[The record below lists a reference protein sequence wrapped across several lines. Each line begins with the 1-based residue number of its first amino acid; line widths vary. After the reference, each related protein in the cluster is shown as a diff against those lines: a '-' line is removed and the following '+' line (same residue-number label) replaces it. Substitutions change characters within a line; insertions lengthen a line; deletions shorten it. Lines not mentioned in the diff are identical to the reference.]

1 MKSGKDFDPIETRE
15 WIESLDDV
23 IDDQGTDRASFL
35 LNELAKHLMD
45 KGAVPSYNLTT
56 PFKNTIAPENEAMMP
71 GDLFMERRI
80 RSLIRWK
87 ALVTVLRAN
96 KNEDELG
103 GHIATFSS
111 AAMLYDIG
119 FNYVFRGQDSK
130 DEDLIY
136 FQGHCSPGIYARSFL
151 EGRLDEEDL
160 DNFRREVESPGL
172 SSYPHPWL
180 MSDYWQFPLANPLLL
195 WSIVIFSVILV
206 AFGLPI
212 FILLASLA
220 ISFFLSEPSD
230 WATNYDLISTISDSA
245 YRIVVS
251 PTLAAIPIFTLAGYI
266 LAESN
271 ISDRLIKFFKAN
283 LGWLPGSTVLIVVI
297 LCAFFTA
304 LTGGSGVTILA
315 LGAILY
321 PILVHDG
328 YSKRF
333 SLGII
338 TTAGSLGLLFPPS
351 LPAIIYSLTAG
362 INPLELFKQALIPA
376 IFLLSIMFFYGLYML
391 PQNKKIE
398 KFNAKNALNSAKIAQ
413 WELVIPILII
423 LSLFSGF
430 ATLVESAALL
440 VLYVLTIEL
449 YIFKDIVFKDLPKI
463 IIDCSTL
470 VGGVLIILG
479 FAMGFTG
486 YLVDAQIPLKILN
499 FVQSTISSK
508 IIFLLALNILLLVIG
523 CLMDVFSAIIVVVP
537 LIAPLATYFGI
548 DPFHLAIIFIANL
561 ELGYIT
567 PPVGMNLYLSS
578 YRFEKDMPT
587 IYAATLPFFFIRLI
601 GVIFITYIPLFFY

>member
-1 MKSGKDFDPIETRE
+1 MNNILNKAIDWLCLFLFFILISFPIFQILGRYINFFSIPASQEIVQHMTL
-15 WIESLDDV
+15 WIGF
-23 IDDQGTDRASFL
+23 I
-35 LNELAKHLMD
+35 
-45 KGAVPSYNLTT
+45 GAVIAARSNKLLSVVREPVFKSLKKVSLSQFFVHIFSLSVVFVLSVSYLKMIQIGFQY
-56 PFKNTIAPENEAMMP
+56 PDYIAPFIPTWFAQSIIPFGLILIWYQMILTSSS
-71 GDLFMERRI
+71 DLKCRLFI
-80 RSLIRWK
+80 SIFSIIH
-87 ALVTVLRAN
+87 TV
-96 KNEDELG
+96 
-103 GHIATFSS
+103 I
-111 AAMLYDIG
+111 LY
-119 FNYVFRGQDSK
+119 F
-130 DEDLIY
+130 
-136 FQGHCSPGIYARSFL
+136 
-151 EGRLDEEDL
+151 
-160 DNFRREVESPGL
+160 
-172 SSYPHPWL
+172 
-180 MSDYWQFPLANPLLL
+180 WQFPLANPLFL
-195 WSIVIFSVILV
+195 WTKVIFSIVLV

-220 ISFFLSEPSD
+220 IFFFLSEPSD

-271 ISDRLIKFFKAN
+271 ISDRLIKFFKAS
-283 LGWLPGSTVLIVVI
+283 LGWLPGSTVLIVVL

-333 SLGII
+333 SLGLI

-351 LPAIIYSLTAG
+351 LPAIIYSVTAG
-362 INPLELFKQALIPA
+362 INPLELFRLALIPA
-376 IFLLSIMFFYGLYML
+376 IFLMSIVFFYGLYML
-391 PQNKKIE
+391 PKNKKIE
-398 KFNAKNALNSAKIAQ
+398 KFVFRDAFTTAKIAK
-413 WELVIPILII
+413 WEIAIPLLII

-449 YIFKDIVFKDLPKI
+449 YVFKDISFKDLPKI

-508 IIFLLALNILLLVIG
+508 IIFLLALNILLLIIG

-578 YRFEKDMPT
+578 YRFNKDMPT
-587 IYAATLPFFFIRLI
+587 IYNATLPFFFIRLI
-601 GVIFITYIPLFFY
+601 GVLIITYIPLFFY

>member
-1 MKSGKDFDPIETRE
+1 MNNYLNRAIDWLCLFLFLILISFPIFQILGRYISFFSIPASQEIVQHMTL
-15 WIESLDDV
+15 WIGF
-23 IDDQGTDRASFL
+23 I
-35 LNELAKHLMD
+35 
-45 KGAVPSYNLTT
+45 GAVIAARSNKLLSVVREPVFDSTTKVNWTKFFVHVFSLSIVFVLSISYLKMIQIGFQY
-56 PFKNTIAPENEAMMP
+56 PDYIAPYIPTWFAQAIIPVGLILIWYQMIMTSST
-71 GDLFMERRI
+71 DLKYRV
-80 RSLIRWK
+80 L
-87 ALVTVLRAN
+87 LTV
-96 KNEDELG
+96 
-103 GHIATFSS
+103 ISIIPTII
-111 AAMLYDIG
+111 LY
-119 FNYVFRGQDSK
+119 F
-130 DEDLIY
+130 
-136 FQGHCSPGIYARSFL
+136 
-151 EGRLDEEDL
+151 
-160 DNFRREVESPGL
+160 
-172 SSYPHPWL
+172 
-180 MSDYWQFPLANPLLL
+180 WQFPLANPLLL
-195 WSIVIFSVILV
+195 WTKVLFAILLV

-212 FILLASLA
+212 FILLASLS
-220 ISFFLSEPSD
+220 IFFFLSEPSE

-271 ISDRLIKFFKAN
+271 ISERLIRFFKAS
-283 LGWLPGSTVLIVVI
+283 LGWLPGSTVLIVVL

-321 PILVHDG
+321 PILIHDG
-328 YSKRF
+328 YSKQF

-351 LPAIIYSLTAG
+351 LPAIIYSVTAG

-376 IFLLSIMFFYGLYML
+376 IFLMSIMFFYGLY
-391 PQNKKIE
+391 KKPKSKTVE
-398 KFNAKNALNSAKIAQ
+398 RFVFKDAFETAKIAK
-413 WELVIPILII
+413 WEIAIPLLII

-440 VLYVLTIEL
+440 VLYVLTVEL
-449 YIFKDIVFKDLPKI
+449 YIFKDISFKNLPKI

-508 IIFLLALNILLLVIG
+508 IIFLLALNILLLIVG

-587 IYAATLPFFFIRLI
+587 IYSATLPFFFIRLI
-601 GVIFITYIPLFFY
+601 GVILITYIPLFFY

>member
-1 MKSGKDFDPIETRE
+1 MNNYLNRAIDWLCLFLFLILISFPIFQILGRYISFFSIPASQEIVQHMTL
-15 WIESLDDV
+15 WIGF
-23 IDDQGTDRASFL
+23 I
-35 LNELAKHLMD
+35 
-45 KGAVPSYNLTT
+45 GAVIAARSNKLLSVVREPVFDSSTKVNWPKFFVHVFSLSIVFVLSISYLKMIQIGFQY
-56 PFKNTIAPENEAMMP
+56 PDYIAPYIPTWFAQAIIPVGLILIWYQMIMTSST
-71 GDLFMERRI
+71 DLRYR
-80 RSLIRWK
+80 
-87 ALVTVLRAN
+87 VLLAV
-96 KNEDELG
+96 
-103 GHIATFSS
+103 ISIIPTII
-111 AAMLYDIG
+111 LY
-119 FNYVFRGQDSK
+119 F
-130 DEDLIY
+130 
-136 FQGHCSPGIYARSFL
+136 
-151 EGRLDEEDL
+151 
-160 DNFRREVESPGL
+160 
-172 SSYPHPWL
+172 
-180 MSDYWQFPLANPLLL
+180 WQFPLANPLLL
-195 WSIVIFSVILV
+195 WTKVLFAISLV

-212 FILLASLA
+212 FILLASLS
-220 ISFFLSEPSD
+220 IFFFLSEPSE

-271 ISDRLIKFFKAN
+271 ISERLIRFFKAS
-283 LGWLPGSTVLIVVI
+283 LGWLPGSTVLIVVL

-321 PILVHDG
+321 PILIHDG
-328 YSKRF
+328 YSKQF

-351 LPAIIYSLTAG
+351 LPAIIYSVTAG

-376 IFLLSIMFFYGLYML
+376 IFLMSIMFFYGLYKR
-391 PQNKKIE
+391 PKSKTVE
-398 KFNAKNALNSAKIAQ
+398 RFVFKDAFETAKIAK
-413 WELVIPILII
+413 WEIAIPLLII

-440 VLYVLTIEL
+440 VLYVLTVEL
-449 YIFKDIVFKDLPKI
+449 YIFKDISFKDLPKI

-508 IIFLLALNILLLVIG
+508 IIFLLALNILLLVVG

-587 IYAATLPFFFIRLI
+587 IYSATLPFFFIRLI
-601 GVIFITYIPLFFY
+601 GVILITYIPLFFY

>member
-1 MKSGKDFDPIETRE
+1 MNNYLNRAIDWLCLFLFLILISFPIFQILGRYISFFSIPASQEIVQHMTL
-15 WIESLDDV
+15 WIGF
-23 IDDQGTDRASFL
+23 I
-35 LNELAKHLMD
+35 
-45 KGAVPSYNLTT
+45 GAVIAARSNKLLSVVREPVFDSSTKVDLPKFFVHVFSLSIVFVLSISYLKMIQIGFQY
-56 PFKNTIAPENEAMMP
+56 PDYIAPYIPTWFAQLIIPVGLILIWYQMIITSST
-71 GDLFMERRI
+71 DLKYR
-80 RSLIRWK
+80 
-87 ALVTVLRAN
+87 VL
-96 KNEDELG
+96 
-103 GHIATFSS
+103 
-111 AAMLYDIG
+111 
-119 FNYVFRGQDSK
+119 
-130 DEDLIY
+130 
-136 FQGHCSPGIYARSFL
+136 
-151 EGRLDEEDL
+151 
-160 DNFRREVESPGL
+160 
-172 SSYPHPWL
+172 L
-180 MSDYWQFPLANPLLL
+180 MVISITPTIILFFWQFPLANPLLL
-195 WSIVIFSVILV
+195 WTKVLFAISLV

-212 FILLASLA
+212 FILLASLS
-220 ISFFLSEPSD
+220 IFFFLSEPSE

-271 ISDRLIKFFKAN
+271 ISERLIRFFKAS
-283 LGWLPGSTVLIVVI
+283 LGWLPGSTVLIVVL

-321 PILVHDG
+321 PILIHDG
-328 YSKRF
+328 YSKQF

-351 LPAIIYSLTAG
+351 LPAIIYSVTAG

-376 IFLLSIMFFYGLYML
+376 IFLMSIMFFYGLYKR
-391 PQNKKIE
+391 PKSKTVE
-398 KFNAKNALNSAKIAQ
+398 RFVFKDAFESAKIAK
-413 WELVIPILII
+413 WEIAIPLLIT

-440 VLYVLTIEL
+440 VLYVLTVEL
-449 YIFKDIVFKDLPKI
+449 YIFKDISFKNLPKI
-463 IIDCSTL
+463 IIDCSSL

-486 YLVDAQIPLKILN
+486 YLVDAQIPLKILD

-508 IIFLLALNILLLVIG
+508 IIFLLALNILLLIVG

-578 YRFEKDMPT
+578 YRFDKDMPT
-587 IYAATLPFFFIRLI
+587 IYSATLPFFFIRLI
-601 GVIFITYIPLFFY
+601 GVILITYIPLFFY

>member
-1 MKSGKDFDPIETRE
+1 MNNYLNRAIDWLCLFLFLILISFPIFQILGRYISFFSIPASQEIVQHMTL
-15 WIESLDDV
+15 WIGF
-23 IDDQGTDRASFL
+23 I
-35 LNELAKHLMD
+35 
-45 KGAVPSYNLTT
+45 GAVIAARSNKLLSVVREPVFDASTKVSWPKFFVHVFSLSIVFVLSISYLKMIQIGFQY
-56 PFKNTIAPENEAMMP
+56 PDYIAPYIPTWFAQAIIP
-71 GDLFMERRI
+71 LG
-80 RSLIRWK
+80 LILIWYQMIMTSSTDFKYRV
-87 ALVTVLRAN
+87 LLTV
-96 KNEDELG
+96 
-103 GHIATFSS
+103 ISIIPTII
-111 AAMLYDIG
+111 LY
-119 FNYVFRGQDSK
+119 F
-130 DEDLIY
+130 
-136 FQGHCSPGIYARSFL
+136 
-151 EGRLDEEDL
+151 
-160 DNFRREVESPGL
+160 
-172 SSYPHPWL
+172 
-180 MSDYWQFPLANPLLL
+180 WQFPLANPLLL
-195 WSIVIFSVILV
+195 WTKVLFAISLV

-212 FILLASLA
+212 FILLASLS
-220 ISFFLSEPSD
+220 IFFFLSEPSE

-271 ISDRLIKFFKAN
+271 ISERLIRFFKAS
-283 LGWLPGSTVLIVVI
+283 LGWLPGSTVLIVVL

-321 PILVHDG
+321 PILIHDG
-328 YSKRF
+328 YSKQF

-351 LPAIIYSLTAG
+351 LPAIIYSVTAG

-376 IFLLSIMFFYGLYML
+376 IFLMSIMFFYGLYKR
-391 PQNKKIE
+391 PISKKIE
-398 KFNAKNALNSAKIAQ
+398 RFVFNDAFETAKIAK
-413 WELVIPILII
+413 WEIAIPLLII

-440 VLYVLTIEL
+440 VLYVLTVEL
-449 YIFKDIVFKDLPKI
+449 YIFKDISFKDLPKI

-508 IIFLLALNILLLVIG
+508 IIFLLALNILLLVVG

-587 IYAATLPFFFIRLI
+587 IYSATLPFFFIRLI
-601 GVIFITYIPLFFY
+601 GVILITYIPLFFY

>member
-1 MKSGKDFDPIETRE
+1 MNNILNKAIDWLCLFLFFILISFPIFQILGRYINFFSIPASQEIVQHMTL
-15 WIESLDDV
+15 WIGFV
-23 IDDQGTDRASFL
+23 
-35 LNELAKHLMD
+35 
-45 KGAVPSYNLTT
+45 GAVIAARSNRLLSVVREPVFNSLEKVNLAQFFVHVVSLSVVFVLSVSYLKMIQIGFQY
-56 PFKNTIAPENEAMMP
+56 PDYIAPYIPSWFAQSIIP
-71 GDLFMERRI
+71 IG
-80 RSLIRWK
+80 LILIWYQMII
-87 ALVTVLRAN
+87 T
-96 KNEDELG
+96 
-103 GHIATFSS
+103 SS
-111 AAMLYDIG
+111 S
-119 FNYVFRGQDSK
+119 DSK
-130 DEDLIY
+130 YRLFVSVISIIPTIVLY
-136 FQGHCSPGIYARSFL
+136 F
-151 EGRLDEEDL
+151 
-160 DNFRREVESPGL
+160 
-172 SSYPHPWL
+172 
-180 MSDYWQFPLANPLLL
+180 WQFPLANSLLL
-195 WSIVIFSVILV
+195 WSKVIFSIALV

-212 FILLASLA
+212 FILLALLSIL
-220 ISFFLSEPSD
+220 FFLSEPSE

-271 ISDRLIKFFKAN
+271 VSERLIKFFRAS
-283 LGWLPGSTVLIVVI
+283 LGWLPGSTVLIVVL

-321 PILVHDG
+321 PILIHDG
-328 YSKRF
+328 YSKQF

-351 LPAIIYSLTAG
+351 LPAIIYSVTAG

-376 IFLLSIMFFYGLYML
+376 IFLMSIMFFYGLYKR
-391 PQNKKIE
+391 PKNKNVK
-398 KFNAKNALNSAKIAQ
+398 KFVFKEASETAKVAKWEIA
-413 WELVIPILII
+413 IPLLII

-440 VLYVLTIEL
+440 VLYVLTVEL
-449 YIFKDIVFKDLPKI
+449 YIFRDISLKSLPEI
-463 IIDCSTL
+463 VINCSTL

-499 FVQSTISSK
+499 YVQSTISSK
-508 IIFLLALNILLLVIG
+508 IVFLLALNILLLIVG

-578 YRFEKDMPT
+578 YRFDKDMPT
-587 IYAATLPFFFIRLI
+587 IYSATLPFFFIRLI
-601 GVIFITYIPLFFY
+601 GVILITYIPLFFY

>member
-1 MKSGKDFDPIETRE
+1 MNNYLNRAIDWLCLFLFLILISFPIFQILGRYISFFSIPASQEIVQHMTL
-15 WIESLDDV
+15 WIGF
-23 IDDQGTDRASFL
+23 I
-35 LNELAKHLMD
+35 
-45 KGAVPSYNLTT
+45 GAVIAARSNKLLSVVREPVFDASTKVSWPKFFVHVFSLSIVFVLSISYLKMIQIGFQY
-56 PFKNTIAPENEAMMP
+56 PDYIAPYIPTWFAQAIIP
-71 GDLFMERRI
+71 VG
-80 RSLIRWK
+80 LILIWYQMIMTSSTDFKYRV
-87 ALVTVLRAN
+87 LLTV
-96 KNEDELG
+96 
-103 GHIATFSS
+103 ISIIPTII
-111 AAMLYDIG
+111 LY
-119 FNYVFRGQDSK
+119 F
-130 DEDLIY
+130 
-136 FQGHCSPGIYARSFL
+136 
-151 EGRLDEEDL
+151 
-160 DNFRREVESPGL
+160 
-172 SSYPHPWL
+172 
-180 MSDYWQFPLANPLLL
+180 WQFPLANPLLL
-195 WSIVIFSVILV
+195 WTKVLFAISLV

-212 FILLASLA
+212 FILLASLS
-220 ISFFLSEPSD
+220 IFFFLSEPSE

-271 ISDRLIKFFKAN
+271 ISERLIRFFKAS
-283 LGWLPGSTVLIVVI
+283 LGWLPGSTVLIVVL

-321 PILVHDG
+321 PILIHDG
-328 YSKRF
+328 YSKQF

-351 LPAIIYSLTAG
+351 LPAIIYSVTAG

-376 IFLLSIMFFYGLYML
+376 IFLMSIMFFYGLYKR
-391 PQNKKIE
+391 PKSKKIE
-398 KFNAKNALNSAKIAQ
+398 RFVFNDAFETAKIAK
-413 WELVIPILII
+413 WEIAIPLLII

-440 VLYVLTIEL
+440 VLYVLTVEL
-449 YIFKDIVFKDLPKI
+449 YIFKDISFKDLPKI

-508 IIFLLALNILLLVIG
+508 IIFLLALNILLLVVG

-587 IYAATLPFFFIRLI
+587 IYSATLPFFFIRLI
-601 GVIFITYIPLFFY
+601 GVILITYIPLFFY

>member
-1 MKSGKDFDPIETRE
+1 MNNILNKAIDWLCLFLFFILISFPIFQILGRYINFFSIPASQEIVQHMTL
-15 WIESLDDV
+15 WIGF
-23 IDDQGTDRASFL
+23 I
-35 LNELAKHLMD
+35 
-45 KGAVPSYNLTT
+45 GAVIAARSNRLLSVVREPVFNSLEKVSLAQFFVHVVSLSVVFVLSVSYLKMIQIGFQY
-56 PFKNTIAPENEAMMP
+56 PDYIAPYIPSWFAQSIIPIGLILIWYQMIITSST
-71 GDLFMERRI
+71 DSKYRLF
-80 RSLIRWK
+80 
-87 ALVTVLRAN
+87 VTV
-96 KNEDELG
+96 
-103 GHIATFSS
+103 ISIIPTIV
-111 AAMLYDIG
+111 LY
-119 FNYVFRGQDSK
+119 F
-130 DEDLIY
+130 
-136 FQGHCSPGIYARSFL
+136 
-151 EGRLDEEDL
+151 
-160 DNFRREVESPGL
+160 
-172 SSYPHPWL
+172 
-180 MSDYWQFPLANPLLL
+180 WQFPLANSLLL
-195 WSIVIFSVILV
+195 WSKVIFSVALV

-212 FILLASLA
+212 FILLALLSIL
-220 ISFFLSEPSD
+220 FFLSEPSE
-230 WATNYDLISTISDSA
+230 WATNFDLISTISDSA

-271 ISDRLIKFFKAN
+271 VSERLIKFFRAS
-283 LGWLPGSTVLIVVI
+283 LGWLPGSTVLIVVL

-321 PILVHDG
+321 PILIHDG
-328 YSKRF
+328 YSKQF

-351 LPAIIYSLTAG
+351 LPAIIYSVTAG

-376 IFLLSIMFFYGLYML
+376 IFLMSIMFFYGLYKR
-391 PQNKKIE
+391 PKNKNDK
-398 KFNAKNALNSAKIAQ
+398 KFVLKEASETAKVAK
-413 WELVIPILII
+413 WEITIPLLII

-440 VLYVLTIEL
+440 VLYVLTVEL
-449 YIFKDIVFKDLPKI
+449 YIFRDISLKSLPEI
-463 IIDCSTL
+463 VINCSTL

-499 FVQSTISSK
+499 YVQSTISSK
-508 IIFLLALNILLLVIG
+508 IVFLLALNILLLAVG

-578 YRFEKDMPT
+578 YRFDKDMPT
-587 IYAATLPFFFIRLI
+587 IYSATLPFFFIRLI
-601 GVIFITYIPLFFY
+601 GVILITYIPLFFY

>member
-1 MKSGKDFDPIETRE
+1 MNNNLNRAIDWLCLSLFFILISFPIFQILGRYINFFSIPASQEIVQHMTL
-15 WIESLDDV
+15 WIGFV
-23 IDDQGTDRASFL
+23 
-35 LNELAKHLMD
+35 
-45 KGAVPSYNLTT
+45 GAVIAARSNKLLSVVRDPVFKSMKKVNLPQFFVHIFSLSIVFVLSVSYLKMIQIGFQY
-56 PFKNTIAPENEAMMP
+56 PDYIAPFIPTWFAQSIIPVGLILIWYQMILTSSS
-71 GDLFMERRI
+71 DLKYRLFISIFSMI
-80 RSLIRWK
+80 P
-87 ALVTVLRAN
+87 TVV
-96 KNEDELG
+96 
-103 GHIATFSS
+103 
-111 AAMLYDIG
+111 LY
-119 FNYVFRGQDSK
+119 F
-130 DEDLIY
+130 
-136 FQGHCSPGIYARSFL
+136 
-151 EGRLDEEDL
+151 
-160 DNFRREVESPGL
+160 
-172 SSYPHPWL
+172 
-180 MSDYWQFPLANPLLL
+180 WQFPLSNPLLL
-195 WSIVIFSVILV
+195 WSKVIFSIALV

-220 ISFFLSEPSD
+220 IFFFLSEPSE

-271 ISDRLIKFFKAN
+271 ISERLIKFFKAS
-283 LGWLPGSTVLIVVI
+283 LGWLPGSTVLIVVL

-315 LGAILY
+315 LGAVLY
-321 PILVHDG
+321 PILIHDG

-351 LPAIIYSLTAG
+351 LPAIIYSVTAG
-362 INPLELFKQALIPA
+362 INPLELFRQALIPA
-376 IFLLSIMFFYGLYML
+376 IFLMSIMFFYGLYMR
-391 PQNKKIE
+391 PKNKKIE
-398 KFNAKNALNSAKIAQ
+398 KFVFKNAYDTANVAKWEIA
-413 WELVIPILII
+413 IPLLII

-440 VLYVLTIEL
+440 VLYVLTVEI
-449 YIFKDIVFKDLPKI
+449 YIFKDISFDKLPKI

-508 IIFLLALNILLLVIG
+508 IIFLLALNILLLIVG

-537 LIAPLATYFGI
+537 LIAPLAAYFGI

-578 YRFEKDMPT
+578 YRFNKDMPT
-587 IYAATLPFFFIRLI
+587 IYNATLPFFFIRLI
-601 GVIFITYIPLFFY
+601 GVLIITYIPLFFY

>member
-1 MKSGKDFDPIETRE
+1 MNN
-15 WIESLDDV
+15 SLNRV
-23 IDDQGTDRASFL
+23 IDWLCLSLFFILITFPIFQILSRYINFFSIPASQEIVQHMTLWIGFV
-35 LNELAKHLMD
+35 
-45 KGAVPSYNLTT
+45 GAVIAARSNKLLSIVREPVFKSLKKVNFSQFLVHIFSLSVVFVLSVSYLKMIQIGFQY
-56 PFKNTIAPENEAMMP
+56 PDFIAPYIPTWLAQSIIPLGLILMWYQMILTSST
-71 GDLFMERRI
+71 DLKYRLFV
-80 RSLIRWK
+80 S
-87 ALVTVLRAN
+87 
-96 KNEDELG
+96 
-103 GHIATFSS
+103 TFSIIPTVI
-111 AAMLYDIG
+111 LY
-119 FNYVFRGQDSK
+119 FY
-130 DEDLIY
+130 
-136 FQGHCSPGIYARSFL
+136 
-151 EGRLDEEDL
+151 
-160 DNFRREVESPGL
+160 
-172 SSYPHPWL
+172 
-180 MSDYWQFPLANPLLL
+180 QFPLTDPLLL
-195 WSIVIFSVILV
+195 WSIVIFSIVLV

-220 ISFFLSEPSD
+220 ISFFLSEPSE

-351 LPAIIYSLTAG
+351 LPAIIYSVTAG

-398 KFNAKNALNSAKIAQ
+398 KFNPKDALNSAKIAQ

-449 YIFKDIVFKDLPKI
+449 YIFKDIAFKDLPKI
-463 IIDCSTL
+463 VIDCSTL

-601 GVIFITYIPLFFY
+601 GVILITYIPLFFY

>member
-1 MKSGKDFDPIETRE
+1 MNNFLNRAIDWLCLSLFLILISFPIFQILGRYINFFSIPASQEIVQHMTL
-15 WIESLDDV
+15 WIGF
-23 IDDQGTDRASFL
+23 I
-35 LNELAKHLMD
+35 
-45 KGAVPSYNLTT
+45 GAVIAARSNKLLSVVREPVFKSMKKVSLPEFFVHIFSLSVVFILSVSYLKMIQIGFQY
-56 PFKNTIAPENEAMMP
+56 PDYIAPFIPSWFAQSIIPVGLILIWYQMILTCSS
-71 GDLFMERRI
+71 DFRYRLFVSI
-80 RSLIRWK
+80 FSIVPTLI
-87 ALVTVLRAN
+87 
-96 KNEDELG
+96 
-103 GHIATFSS
+103 
-111 AAMLYDIG
+111 LY
-119 FNYVFRGQDSK
+119 
-130 DEDLIY
+130 
-136 FQGHCSPGIYARSFL
+136 
-151 EGRLDEEDL
+151 
-160 DNFRREVESPGL
+160 
-172 SSYPHPWL
+172 
-180 MSDYWQFPLANPLLL
+180 YWQFPFANPLLL
-195 WSIVIFSVILV
+195 WSQIIFSIILV

-220 ISFFLSEPSD
+220 IFFFLSEPTE

-271 ISDRLIKFFKAN
+271 ISDRLIKFFKSS

-351 LPAIIYSLTAG
+351 LPAIIYSVTAG
-362 INPLELFKQALIPA
+362 INPLELFRQALIPA
-376 IFLLSIMFFYGLYML
+376 IFLMCIMFFYGLYML
-391 PQNKKIE
+391 PKNKKIE
-398 KFNAKNALNSAKIAQ
+398 KFNFKSAYNSAKIAK
-413 WELVIPILII
+413 WEIAIPLLII

-440 VLYVLTIEL
+440 VLYVLTVEL
-449 YIFKDIVFKDLPKI
+449 YIFKDVSLKDLPKI

-499 FVQSTISSK
+499 FVQNTISSK
-508 IIFLLALNILLLVIG
+508 IIFLLALNILLLIIG

-537 LIAPLATYFGI
+537 LIAPLAAYFGI

-578 YRFEKDMPT
+578 YRFNKDMPT
-587 IYAATLPFFFIRLI
+587 IYSATLPFFFIRLI
-601 GVIFITYIPLFFY
+601 GVLIITYIPLFFY

>member
-1 MKSGKDFDPIETRE
+1 MNNILNKAIDWLCLFLFFILISFPIFQILGRYINFFSIPASQEIVQHMTL
-15 WIESLDDV
+15 WIGF
-23 IDDQGTDRASFL
+23 I
-35 LNELAKHLMD
+35 
-45 KGAVPSYNLTT
+45 GAVIAARSNRLLSVVREPVFNSLEKVNLAQFFVHVVSLSVVFVLSVSYLKMIQIGFQY
-56 PFKNTIAPENEAMMP
+56 PDYIAPYIPSWFAQSIIPIGLILIWYQMIITSSSNSKYR
-71 GDLFMERRI
+71 LFVSVI
-80 RSLIRWK
+80 SIIP
-87 ALVTVLRAN
+87 TIVL
-96 KNEDELG
+96 
-103 GHIATFSS
+103 
-111 AAMLYDIG
+111 
-119 FNYVFRGQDSK
+119 
-130 DEDLIY
+130 Y
-136 FQGHCSPGIYARSFL
+136 F
-151 EGRLDEEDL
+151 
-160 DNFRREVESPGL
+160 
-172 SSYPHPWL
+172 
-180 MSDYWQFPLANPLLL
+180 WQFPLANSLLL
-195 WSIVIFSVILV
+195 WSKVIFSIALV

-212 FILLASLA
+212 FILLALLSIL
-220 ISFFLSEPSD
+220 FFLSEPSE

-271 ISDRLIKFFKAN
+271 VSERLIKFFRAS
-283 LGWLPGSTVLIVVI
+283 LGWLPGSTVLIVVL

-321 PILVHDG
+321 PILIHDG
-328 YSKRF
+328 YSKQF

-351 LPAIIYSLTAG
+351 LPAIIYSVTAG

-376 IFLLSIMFFYGLYML
+376 IFLMSIMFFYGLYKR
-391 PQNKKIE
+391 PKNK
-398 KFNAKNALNSAKIAQ
+398 NAKKFVFKEASETAKVAKWEIA
-413 WELVIPILII
+413 IPLLII

-440 VLYVLTIEL
+440 VLYVLTVEL
-449 YIFKDIVFKDLPKI
+449 YIFRDISLKSLPEI
-463 IIDCSTL
+463 VINCSTL

-499 FVQSTISSK
+499 YVQSTISSK
-508 IIFLLALNILLLVIG
+508 IVFLLALNILLLVVG

-578 YRFEKDMPT
+578 YRFDKDMPT
-587 IYAATLPFFFIRLI
+587 IYSATLPFFFIRLI
-601 GVIFITYIPLFFY
+601 GVILITYIPLFFY

>member
-1 MKSGKDFDPIETRE
+1 MNNFLNRLIDWLCLSLFFILISFPIFQILARYINFFSIPASQEIVQHMTL
-15 WIESLDDV
+15 WIGF
-23 IDDQGTDRASFL
+23 I
-35 LNELAKHLMD
+35 
-45 KGAVPSYNLTT
+45 GAVIAARSNKLLSVVREPVFKSMKKVSLSQFFVHFFSLSVVFILSVSYLKMIQIGFQY
-56 PFKNTIAPENEAMMP
+56 PDYIAPFIPSWFAQSIIPVGLILIWYQMILTCSS
-71 GDLFMERRI
+71 DFRYRLFVSI
-80 RSLIRWK
+80 FSIVPTLI
-87 ALVTVLRAN
+87 
-96 KNEDELG
+96 
-103 GHIATFSS
+103 
-111 AAMLYDIG
+111 LY
-119 FNYVFRGQDSK
+119 F
-130 DEDLIY
+130 
-136 FQGHCSPGIYARSFL
+136 
-151 EGRLDEEDL
+151 
-160 DNFRREVESPGL
+160 
-172 SSYPHPWL
+172 
-180 MSDYWQFPLANPLLL
+180 WQFPFANPLLL
-195 WSIVIFSVILV
+195 WSQIIFSIILV

-220 ISFFLSEPSD
+220 IFFFLSEPTE

-271 ISDRLIKFFKAN
+271 ISDRLIKFFKSS

-328 YSKRF
+328 FSKRF

-351 LPAIIYSLTAG
+351 LPAIIYSVTAG

-376 IFLLSIMFFYGLYML
+376 IFLMSIMFFYGLYML
-391 PQNKKIE
+391 PRNKKIE
-398 KFNAKNALNSAKIAQ
+398 KFNFKNAYNSAKIAK
-413 WELVIPILII
+413 WEIAIPVLII

-440 VLYVLTIEL
+440 VLYVLIVEL
-449 YIFKDIVFKDLPKI
+449 YIFKDVSFKDLPKI

-499 FVQSTISSK
+499 FVQNTISSK
-508 IIFLLALNILLLVIG
+508 IIFLLALNILLLIIG

-537 LIAPLATYFGI
+537 LIAPLAAYFGI

-578 YRFEKDMPT
+578 YRFNKDMPT
-587 IYAATLPFFFIRLI
+587 IYSATLPFFFIRLI
-601 GVIFITYIPLFFY
+601 GVLIITYIPLFFY

>member
-1 MKSGKDFDPIETRE
+1 MNNYLNRAIDWLCLFLFLILISFPIFQILGRYISFFSIPASQEIVQHMTL
-15 WIESLDDV
+15 WIGF
-23 IDDQGTDRASFL
+23 I
-35 LNELAKHLMD
+35 
-45 KGAVPSYNLTT
+45 GAVIAARSNKLLSVVREPVFDSTTKVNWTKFFVHVFSLSIVFVLSISYLKMIQIGFQY
-56 PFKNTIAPENEAMMP
+56 PDYIAPYIPTWFAQAIIPVGLILIWYQMIMTSST
-71 GDLFMERRI
+71 DLKYRV
-80 RSLIRWK
+80 L
-87 ALVTVLRAN
+87 LTV
-96 KNEDELG
+96 
-103 GHIATFSS
+103 ISIIPTII
-111 AAMLYDIG
+111 LY
-119 FNYVFRGQDSK
+119 F
-130 DEDLIY
+130 
-136 FQGHCSPGIYARSFL
+136 
-151 EGRLDEEDL
+151 
-160 DNFRREVESPGL
+160 
-172 SSYPHPWL
+172 
-180 MSDYWQFPLANPLLL
+180 WQFPLANPLLL
-195 WSIVIFSVILV
+195 WTKVLFAISLV

-212 FILLASLA
+212 FILLASLS
-220 ISFFLSEPSD
+220 IFFFLSEPSE

-271 ISDRLIKFFKAN
+271 ISERLIRFFKAS
-283 LGWLPGSTVLIVVI
+283 LGWLPGSTVLIVVL

-321 PILVHDG
+321 PILIHDG
-328 YSKRF
+328 YSKQF

-351 LPAIIYSLTAG
+351 LPAIIYSVTAG

-376 IFLLSIMFFYGLYML
+376 IFLMSIMFFYGLYKR
-391 PQNKKIE
+391 PKSKTVE
-398 KFNAKNALNSAKIAQ
+398 RFVFKDAFETAKIAK
-413 WELVIPILII
+413 WEIAIPLLII

-440 VLYVLTIEL
+440 VLYVLTVEL
-449 YIFKDIVFKDLPKI
+449 YIFKDISFKNLPKI

-508 IIFLLALNILLLVIG
+508 IIFLLALNILLLIVG

-587 IYAATLPFFFIRLI
+587 IYSATLPFFFIRLI
-601 GVIFITYIPLFFY
+601 GVILITYIPLFFY

>member
-1 MKSGKDFDPIETRE
+1 MNNYLNRAIDWLCLFLFLILISFPIFQILGRYISFFSIPASQEIVQHMTL
-15 WIESLDDV
+15 WIGF
-23 IDDQGTDRASFL
+23 I
-35 LNELAKHLMD
+35 
-45 KGAVPSYNLTT
+45 GAVIAARSNKLLSVVREPVFDSSTKVDLPKFFVHVFSLSIVFVLSISYLKMIQIGFQY
-56 PFKNTIAPENEAMMP
+56 PDYIAPYIPTWFAQLIIPVGLILIWYQMIITSST
-71 GDLFMERRI
+71 DLKYR
-80 RSLIRWK
+80 
-87 ALVTVLRAN
+87 VL
-96 KNEDELG
+96 
-103 GHIATFSS
+103 
-111 AAMLYDIG
+111 
-119 FNYVFRGQDSK
+119 
-130 DEDLIY
+130 
-136 FQGHCSPGIYARSFL
+136 
-151 EGRLDEEDL
+151 
-160 DNFRREVESPGL
+160 
-172 SSYPHPWL
+172 L
-180 MSDYWQFPLANPLLL
+180 MVISITPTIILFFWQFPLANPLLL
-195 WSIVIFSVILV
+195 WTKVLFAISLV

-212 FILLASLA
+212 FILLASLS
-220 ISFFLSEPSD
+220 IFFFLSEPSE

-266 LAESN
+266 LAESY
-271 ISDRLIKFFKAN
+271 ISERLIRFFKAS
-283 LGWLPGSTVLIVVI
+283 LGWLPGSTVLIVVL

-321 PILVHDG
+321 PILIHDG
-328 YSKRF
+328 YSKQF

-351 LPAIIYSLTAG
+351 LPAIIYSVTAG

-376 IFLLSIMFFYGLYML
+376 IFLMSIMFFYGLYKR
-391 PQNKKIE
+391 PKSKTVE
-398 KFNAKNALNSAKIAQ
+398 RFVFKDAFESAKIAK
-413 WELVIPILII
+413 WEIAIPLLII

-440 VLYVLTIEL
+440 VLYVLTVEL
-449 YIFKDIVFKDLPKI
+449 YIFKDISFKNLPKI
-463 IIDCSTL
+463 IIDCSSL

-486 YLVDAQIPLKILN
+486 YLVDAQIPLKILD

-508 IIFLLALNILLLVIG
+508 IIFLLALNILLLIVG

-578 YRFEKDMPT
+578 YRFDKDMPT
-587 IYAATLPFFFIRLI
+587 IYSATLPFFFIRLI
-601 GVIFITYIPLFFY
+601 GVILITYIPLFFY

>member
-1 MKSGKDFDPIETRE
+1 MNNILNKAIDWLCLFLFFILISFPIFQIFGRYINFFSIPASQEIVQHMTLWIGFVGAVIAARSNRLLSIVREPVFNSLEKVSLTQFLVHIVSLSVVFVLSISYLKMIQIGFQYPDYIAPFIPSWFAQSIIPIGLILIWYQMIIKSSSDSRYRLLISFI
-15 WIESLDDV
+15 SV
-23 IDDQGTDRASFL
+23 IPTLVLYFWQFPFANSFL
-35 LNELAKHLMD
+35 L
-45 KGAVPSYNLTT
+45 
-56 PFKNTIAPENEAMMP
+56 
-71 GDLFMERRI
+71 
-80 RSLIRWK
+80 W
-87 ALVTVLRAN
+87 
-96 KNEDELG
+96 
-103 GHIATFSS
+103 
-111 AAMLYDIG
+111 
-119 FNYVFRGQDSK
+119 SK
-130 DEDLIY
+130 
-136 FQGHCSPGIYARSFL
+136 
-151 EGRLDEEDL
+151 
-160 DNFRREVESPGL
+160 
-172 SSYPHPWL
+172 
-180 MSDYWQFPLANPLLL
+180 
-195 WSIVIFSVILV
+195 VIFSIVLV

-212 FILLASLA
+212 FILLALLSIL
-220 ISFFLSEPSD
+220 FFLSEPSE

-271 ISDRLIKFFKAN
+271 VSERLIKFFRAS
-283 LGWLPGSTVLIVVI
+283 LGWLPGSTVLIVVL

-321 PILVHDG
+321 PILIHDG
-328 YSKRF
+328 YSKQF

-351 LPAIIYSLTAG
+351 LPAIIYSVTAG
-362 INPLELFKQALIPA
+362 INPLELFRQALIPA
-376 IFLLSIMFFYGLYML
+376 IFLMSIMFFYGMYKR
-391 PQNKKIE
+391 PKSKQVKKFMFKE
-398 KFNAKNALNSAKIAQ
+398 ASETAKVAKWEIA
-413 WELVIPILII
+413 IPLLII

-440 VLYVLTIEL
+440 VLYVLTVEL
-449 YIFKDIVFKDLPKI
+449 YIFRDVSLKKLPEIVI
-463 IIDCSTL
+463 NCSAL

-499 FVQSTISSK
+499 YVQSTISSK
-508 IIFLLALNILLLVIG
+508 IIFLLALNILLLIVG

-587 IYAATLPFFFIRLI
+587 IYSATLPFFFIRLI
-601 GVIFITYIPLFFY
+601 GVILITYIPLFFY

>member
-1 MKSGKDFDPIETRE
+1 MNNFLNRLIDWLCLSLFFILISFPIFQILARYINFFSIPASQEIVQHMTL
-15 WIESLDDV
+15 WIGF
-23 IDDQGTDRASFL
+23 I
-35 LNELAKHLMD
+35 
-45 KGAVPSYNLTT
+45 GAVIAARSNKLLSVVREPVFKSMKKVSLSQFFVHIFSLSVVFVLSVSYLKMIQIGFQY
-56 PFKNTIAPENEAMMP
+56 PDYIAPFIPSWFAQSIIPVGLILIWYQMILTCSS
-71 GDLFMERRI
+71 DLRYRLFVSI
-80 RSLIRWK
+80 FSIVPTLI
-87 ALVTVLRAN
+87 
-96 KNEDELG
+96 
-103 GHIATFSS
+103 
-111 AAMLYDIG
+111 LY
-119 FNYVFRGQDSK
+119 
-130 DEDLIY
+130 
-136 FQGHCSPGIYARSFL
+136 
-151 EGRLDEEDL
+151 
-160 DNFRREVESPGL
+160 
-172 SSYPHPWL
+172 
-180 MSDYWQFPLANPLLL
+180 YWQFPFANPLLL
-195 WSIVIFSVILV
+195 WSQIIFSIILV

-220 ISFFLSEPSD
+220 IFFFLSEPTD

-271 ISDRLIKFFKAN
+271 ISDRLIKFFKSS

-351 LPAIIYSLTAG
+351 LPAIIYSVTAG
-362 INPLELFKQALIPA
+362 INPLELFRQALIPA
-376 IFLLSIMFFYGLYML
+376 IFLMSIMFFYGLYML
-391 PQNKKIE
+391 PKNKKIE
-398 KFNAKNALNSAKIAQ
+398 KFNLKNAYNSAKIAK
-413 WELVIPILII
+413 WEIAIPVLII

-440 VLYVLTIEL
+440 VLYVLTVEL
-449 YIFKDIVFKDLPKI
+449 YIFKDVSFKDLPKI

-499 FVQSTISSK
+499 FVQNTISSK
-508 IIFLLALNILLLVIG
+508 IIFLLALNILLLIIG

-537 LIAPLATYFGI
+537 LIAPLAAYFGI

-578 YRFEKDMPT
+578 YRFNKDMPT
-587 IYAATLPFFFIRLI
+587 IYSATLPFFFIRLI
-601 GVIFITYIPLFFY
+601 GVLIITYIPLFFY

>member
-1 MKSGKDFDPIETRE
+1 MNNILNRAIDWLCLSLFFVLISFPIFQIIGRYINFFSIPASQEIVQHMTL
-15 WIESLDDV
+15 WIGFV
-23 IDDQGTDRASFL
+23 
-35 LNELAKHLMD
+35 
-45 KGAVPSYNLTT
+45 GAVIAARSNKLLSVVREPVFKSMKKVSLPQFFVHIFSLSIVFVLSVSYLKMIQIGFQY
-56 PFKNTIAPENEAMMP
+56 PDYIAPFIPTWFAQSIIP
-71 GDLFMERRI
+71 FG
-80 RSLIRWK
+80 LILIWYQMILTSSSDFKYRFF
-87 ALVTVLRAN
+87 VS
-96 KNEDELG
+96 
-103 GHIATFSS
+103 IFSIIPTLI
-111 AAMLYDIG
+111 LY
-119 FNYVFRGQDSK
+119 
-130 DEDLIY
+130 
-136 FQGHCSPGIYARSFL
+136 
-151 EGRLDEEDL
+151 
-160 DNFRREVESPGL
+160 
-172 SSYPHPWL
+172 
-180 MSDYWQFPLANPLLL
+180 YWQFPLANPLLL

-220 ISFFLSEPSD
+220 IFFFLSEPTD

-266 LAESN
+266 LAESK
-271 ISDRLIKFFKAN
+271 ISDRLIKFFKAS
-283 LGWLPGSTVLIVVI
+283 LGWLPGSTILIVVI
-297 LCAFFTA
+297 LCSFFTA

-351 LPAIIYSLTAG
+351 LPAIIYSVTAG
-362 INPLELFKQALIPA
+362 INPLELFRQALIPA
-376 IFLLSIMFFYGLYML
+376 IFLMSIMFFYGLYML
-391 PQNKKIE
+391 PKNKKIE
-398 KFNAKNALNSAKIAQ
+398 KFNFNNAFNSAKIAK
-413 WELVIPILII
+413 WEIAIPLLII
-423 LSLFSGF
+423 ISLFSGF

-440 VLYVLTIEL
+440 VLYVLTVEL
-449 YIFKDIVFKDLPKI
+449 YIFKDVSFKDLPKI

-508 IIFLLALNILLLVIG
+508 IIFLLALNILLLIIG

-578 YRFEKDMPT
+578 YRFNKDMPT
-587 IYAATLPFFFIRLI
+587 IYNATLPFFFIRLI
-601 GVIFITYIPLFFY
+601 GVLIITYIPLFFY

>member
-1 MKSGKDFDPIETRE
+1 MNNYLNRAIDWLCLFLFLILISFPIFQILGRYISFFSIPASQEIVQHMTL
-15 WIESLDDV
+15 WIGF
-23 IDDQGTDRASFL
+23 I
-35 LNELAKHLMD
+35 
-45 KGAVPSYNLTT
+45 GAVIAARSNKLLSVVREPVFDSSAKVNWSKFFVHVFSLSIVFVLSISYLKMIQIGFQY
-56 PFKNTIAPENEAMMP
+56 PDYIAPYIPTWFAQSIIPVGLILIWYQMIMTCST
-71 GDLFMERRI
+71 DLKYRV
-80 RSLIRWK
+80 L
-87 ALVTVLRAN
+87 LTV
-96 KNEDELG
+96 
-103 GHIATFSS
+103 ISIIPTII
-111 AAMLYDIG
+111 LY
-119 FNYVFRGQDSK
+119 F
-130 DEDLIY
+130 
-136 FQGHCSPGIYARSFL
+136 
-151 EGRLDEEDL
+151 
-160 DNFRREVESPGL
+160 
-172 SSYPHPWL
+172 
-180 MSDYWQFPLANPLLL
+180 WQFPLANPLLL
-195 WSIVIFSVILV
+195 WTKVLFAISLV

-212 FILLASLA
+212 FILLASLS
-220 ISFFLSEPSD
+220 IFFFLSEPSE

-271 ISDRLIKFFKAN
+271 ISERLIRFFKAS
-283 LGWLPGSTVLIVVI
+283 LGWLPGSTVLIVVL

-321 PILVHDG
+321 PILIHDG
-328 YSKRF
+328 YSKQF

-351 LPAIIYSLTAG
+351 LPAIIYSVTAG

-376 IFLLSIMFFYGLYML
+376 IFLMSIMFFYGLYKR
-391 PQNKKIE
+391 PKSKTVE
-398 KFNAKNALNSAKIAQ
+398 RFVFKDAFETAKIAK
-413 WELVIPILII
+413 WEIAIPLLII

-440 VLYVLTIEL
+440 VLYVLTVEL
-449 YIFKDIVFKDLPKI
+449 YIFKDISFKNLPKI

-508 IIFLLALNILLLVIG
+508 IIFLLALNILLLIIG

-578 YRFEKDMPT
+578 YRFNKDMPT
-587 IYAATLPFFFIRLI
+587 IYNATLPFFFIRLI
-601 GVIFITYIPLFFY
+601 GVLFITYIPLFFY

>member
-1 MKSGKDFDPIETRE
+1 MNNYLNRAIDWLCLFLFLILISFPIFQILGRYISFFSIPASQEIVQHMTL
-15 WIESLDDV
+15 WIGF
-23 IDDQGTDRASFL
+23 I
-35 LNELAKHLMD
+35 
-45 KGAVPSYNLTT
+45 GAVIAARSNKLLSVVREPVFDASTKVSWPKFFVHVFSLSIVFVLSISYLKMIQIGFQY
-56 PFKNTIAPENEAMMP
+56 PDYIAPYIPTWFAQAIIP
-71 GDLFMERRI
+71 VG
-80 RSLIRWK
+80 LILIWYQMVMTSSTDFKYRV
-87 ALVTVLRAN
+87 LLTV
-96 KNEDELG
+96 
-103 GHIATFSS
+103 ISIIPTII
-111 AAMLYDIG
+111 LY
-119 FNYVFRGQDSK
+119 F
-130 DEDLIY
+130 
-136 FQGHCSPGIYARSFL
+136 
-151 EGRLDEEDL
+151 
-160 DNFRREVESPGL
+160 
-172 SSYPHPWL
+172 
-180 MSDYWQFPLANPLLL
+180 WQFPLANPLLL
-195 WSIVIFSVILV
+195 WTKVLFAISLV

-212 FILLASLA
+212 FILLASLS
-220 ISFFLSEPSD
+220 IFFFLSEPSE

-271 ISDRLIKFFKAN
+271 ISERLIRFFKAS
-283 LGWLPGSTVLIVVI
+283 LGWLPGSTVLIVVL

-321 PILVHDG
+321 PILIHDG
-328 YSKRF
+328 YSKQF

-351 LPAIIYSLTAG
+351 LPAIIYSVTAG
-362 INPLELFKQALIPA
+362 INPLELFKQAFIPA
-376 IFLLSIMFFYGLYML
+376 IFLMSIMFFYGLYKR
-391 PQNKKIE
+391 PKSKKIE
-398 KFNAKNALNSAKIAQ
+398 RFVFNDAFETAKLAKWEIA
-413 WELVIPILII
+413 IPLLII

-440 VLYVLTIEL
+440 VLYVLTVEL
-449 YIFKDIVFKDLPKI
+449 YIFKDISFKDLPKI

-508 IIFLLALNILLLVIG
+508 IIFLLALNILLLIVG

-587 IYAATLPFFFIRLI
+587 IYSATLPFFFIRLI
-601 GVIFITYIPLFFY
+601 GVILITYIPLFFY

>member
-1 MKSGKDFDPIETRE
+1 MNNYLNRAIDWLCLFLFLILISFPIFQILGRYISFFSIPASQEIVQHMTL
-15 WIESLDDV
+15 WIGF
-23 IDDQGTDRASFL
+23 I
-35 LNELAKHLMD
+35 
-45 KGAVPSYNLTT
+45 GAVIAARSNKLLSVVREPVFDASTKVSWPKFFVHVFSLSIVFVLSISYLKMIQIGFQY
-56 PFKNTIAPENEAMMP
+56 PDYIAPYIPTWFAQAIIP
-71 GDLFMERRI
+71 VG
-80 RSLIRWK
+80 LILIWYQMVMTSSTDFKYRV
-87 ALVTVLRAN
+87 LLTV
-96 KNEDELG
+96 
-103 GHIATFSS
+103 ISIIPTII
-111 AAMLYDIG
+111 LY
-119 FNYVFRGQDSK
+119 F
-130 DEDLIY
+130 
-136 FQGHCSPGIYARSFL
+136 
-151 EGRLDEEDL
+151 
-160 DNFRREVESPGL
+160 
-172 SSYPHPWL
+172 
-180 MSDYWQFPLANPLLL
+180 WQFPLANPLLL
-195 WSIVIFSVILV
+195 WTKVLFAISLV

-212 FILLASLA
+212 FILLASLS
-220 ISFFLSEPSD
+220 IFFFLSEPSE

-271 ISDRLIKFFKAN
+271 ISERLIRFFKAS
-283 LGWLPGSTVLIVVI
+283 LGWLPGSTVLIVVL

-321 PILVHDG
+321 PILIHDG
-328 YSKRF
+328 YSKQF

-351 LPAIIYSLTAG
+351 LPAIIYSVTAG

-376 IFLLSIMFFYGLYML
+376 IFLMSIMFFYGLYKRPKSKTVERFVL
-391 PQNKKIE
+391 KDAFE
-398 KFNAKNALNSAKIAQ
+398 TAKIAK
-413 WELVIPILII
+413 WEIAIPLLII

-440 VLYVLTIEL
+440 VLYVLTVEL
-449 YIFKDIVFKDLPKI
+449 YIFKDISFKDLPKI

-508 IIFLLALNILLLVIG
+508 IIFLLALNILLLIVG

-587 IYAATLPFFFIRLI
+587 IYSATLPFFFIRLI
-601 GVIFITYIPLFFY
+601 GVILITYIPLFFY

>member
-1 MKSGKDFDPIETRE
+1 MNNYLNRAIDWLCLFLFLILISFPIFQILGRYISFFSIPASQEIVQHMTL
-15 WIESLDDV
+15 WIGF
-23 IDDQGTDRASFL
+23 I
-35 LNELAKHLMD
+35 
-45 KGAVPSYNLTT
+45 GAVIAARSNKLLSVVREPVFDSSAKVNWPKFFVHVFSLSIVFVLSISYLKMIQIGFQY
-56 PFKNTIAPENEAMMP
+56 PDYIAPYIPTWFAQAIIPVGLILIWYQMIMTSST
-71 GDLFMERRI
+71 DLKYRV
-80 RSLIRWK
+80 L
-87 ALVTVLRAN
+87 LTV
-96 KNEDELG
+96 
-103 GHIATFSS
+103 ISIIPTII
-111 AAMLYDIG
+111 LY
-119 FNYVFRGQDSK
+119 F
-130 DEDLIY
+130 
-136 FQGHCSPGIYARSFL
+136 
-151 EGRLDEEDL
+151 
-160 DNFRREVESPGL
+160 
-172 SSYPHPWL
+172 
-180 MSDYWQFPLANPLLL
+180 WQFPLANPLLL
-195 WSIVIFSVILV
+195 WTKVLFAISLV

-212 FILLASLA
+212 FILLASLS
-220 ISFFLSEPSD
+220 IFFFLSEPSE

-271 ISDRLIKFFKAN
+271 ISERLIRFFKAS
-283 LGWLPGSTVLIVVI
+283 LGWLPGSTVLIVVL

-321 PILVHDG
+321 PILIHDG
-328 YSKRF
+328 YSKQF

-351 LPAIIYSLTAG
+351 LPAIIYSVTAG

-376 IFLLSIMFFYGLYML
+376 IFLMSIMFFYGLYKR
-391 PQNKKIE
+391 PKSKTVE
-398 KFNAKNALNSAKIAQ
+398 RFVFKDAFETAKIAK
-413 WELVIPILII
+413 WEIAIPLLII

-440 VLYVLTIEL
+440 VLYVLTVEL
-449 YIFKDIVFKDLPKI
+449 YIFKDISFKNLPKI

-508 IIFLLALNILLLVIG
+508 IIFLLALNILLLVVG

-587 IYAATLPFFFIRLI
+587 IYSATLPFFFIRLI
-601 GVIFITYIPLFFY
+601 GVILITYIPLFFY

>member
-1 MKSGKDFDPIETRE
+1 MNNILNKAIDWLCLSLFFILISFPIFQILGRYINFFSIPASQEIVQHMTL
-15 WIESLDDV
+15 WIGF
-23 IDDQGTDRASFL
+23 I
-35 LNELAKHLMD
+35 
-45 KGAVPSYNLTT
+45 GAVIAARSNKLLSVVREPVFKSLKKVSLSQFFVHIFSLSVVFVLSVSYLKMIQIGFQY
-56 PFKNTIAPENEAMMP
+56 PDYIAPFIPTWFAQSIIPFGLILIWYQMILTSSS
-71 GDLFMERRI
+71 DLKYRLFI
-80 RSLIRWK
+80 SIFSIIP
-87 ALVTVLRAN
+87 TV
-96 KNEDELG
+96 
-103 GHIATFSS
+103 I
-111 AAMLYDIG
+111 LY
-119 FNYVFRGQDSK
+119 F
-130 DEDLIY
+130 
-136 FQGHCSPGIYARSFL
+136 
-151 EGRLDEEDL
+151 
-160 DNFRREVESPGL
+160 
-172 SSYPHPWL
+172 
-180 MSDYWQFPLANPLLL
+180 WQFPLANPLFL
-195 WSIVIFSVILV
+195 WTKVIFSIVLV

-220 ISFFLSEPSD
+220 IFFFLSEPSD

-271 ISDRLIKFFKAN
+271 ISDRLIKFFKAS
-283 LGWLPGSTVLIVVI
+283 LGWLPGSTVLIVVL

-333 SLGII
+333 SLGLI

-351 LPAIIYSLTAG
+351 LPAIIYSVTAG
-362 INPLELFKQALIPA
+362 INPLELFRLALIPA
-376 IFLLSIMFFYGLYML
+376 IFLMSIVFFYGLYML
-391 PQNKKIE
+391 PKNKKIE
-398 KFNAKNALNSAKIAQ
+398 KFVFRNAFTTAKIAK
-413 WELVIPILII
+413 WEIAIPLLII

-449 YIFKDIVFKDLPKI
+449 YVFKDISFKDLPKI

-508 IIFLLALNILLLVIG
+508 IIFLLALNILLLIIG

-578 YRFEKDMPT
+578 YRFNKDMPT
-587 IYAATLPFFFIRLI
+587 IYNATLPFFFIRLI
-601 GVIFITYIPLFFY
+601 GVLIITYIPLFFY

>member
-1 MKSGKDFDPIETRE
+1 MNNILNRAIDWLCLSLFFILISFPIFQILGRYINFFSIPASQEIVQHMTL
-15 WIESLDDV
+15 WIGF
-23 IDDQGTDRASFL
+23 I
-35 LNELAKHLMD
+35 
-45 KGAVPSYNLTT
+45 GAVIAARSNKLLSVVREPVFKSMKKVSLPQFFVHIFSLSVVFVLSVSYLKMIQIGFQY
-56 PFKNTIAPENEAMMP
+56 PDYIAPFIPTWFAQSIIPVGLILIWYQMILTSSS
-71 GDLFMERRI
+71 DLKYRLFVSI
-80 RSLIRWK
+80 
-87 ALVTVLRAN
+87 
-96 KNEDELG
+96 
-103 GHIATFSS
+103 FS
-111 AAMLYDIG
+111 MIPTMILY
-119 FNYVFRGQDSK
+119 F
-130 DEDLIY
+130 
-136 FQGHCSPGIYARSFL
+136 
-151 EGRLDEEDL
+151 
-160 DNFRREVESPGL
+160 
-172 SSYPHPWL
+172 
-180 MSDYWQFPLANPLLL
+180 WQFPLSNPFLL
-195 WSIVIFSVILV
+195 WSKVIFSIILV

-212 FILLASLA
+212 FILLASLS
-220 ISFFLSEPSD
+220 IFFFLSEPSE

-271 ISDRLIKFFKAN
+271 ISDRLIKFFKAS
-283 LGWLPGSTVLIVVI
+283 LGWLPGSTVLIVVL

-321 PILVHDG
+321 PILIHDG

-351 LPAIIYSLTAG
+351 LPAIIYSVTAG
-362 INPLELFKQALIPA
+362 INPLELFRQALIPA
-376 IFLLSIMFFYGLYML
+376 IFLMSIMFFYGLYMR
-391 PQNKKIE
+391 PKNKKIE
-398 KFNAKNALNSAKIAQ
+398 KFVFKNAYDTANIAKWEIA
-413 WELVIPILII
+413 IPLLII

-449 YIFKDIVFKDLPKI
+449 FVFKDISFDNLPKI

-508 IIFLLALNILLLVIG
+508 IIFLLALNILLLIVG

-578 YRFEKDMPT
+578 YRFNKDMPT
-587 IYAATLPFFFIRLI
+587 IYNATLPFFFIRLI
-601 GVIFITYIPLFFY
+601 GVLIITYIPLFFY

>member
-1 MKSGKDFDPIETRE
+1 MNNYLNRAIDWLCLFLFLILISFPIFQILGRYISFFSIPASQEIVQHMTL
-15 WIESLDDV
+15 WIGF
-23 IDDQGTDRASFL
+23 I
-35 LNELAKHLMD
+35 
-45 KGAVPSYNLTT
+45 GAVIAARSNKLLSVVREPVFDSTTKVNLPKFFVHIFSLSIVFVLSISYLKMIQIGFQY
-56 PFKNTIAPENEAMMP
+56 PDYIAPYIPTWFAQVIIP
-71 GDLFMERRI
+71 VG
-80 RSLIRWK
+80 LILIWYQMI
-87 ALVTVLRAN
+87 LT
-96 KNEDELG
+96 
-103 GHIATFSS
+103 SS
-111 AAMLYDIG
+111 T
-119 FNYVFRGQDSK
+119 DSK
-130 DEDLIY
+130 YRVLLTIISIIPTIILY
-136 FQGHCSPGIYARSFL
+136 F
-151 EGRLDEEDL
+151 
-160 DNFRREVESPGL
+160 
-172 SSYPHPWL
+172 
-180 MSDYWQFPLANPLLL
+180 WQFPLANPLLL
-195 WSIVIFSVILV
+195 WTKVLFAISLV

-212 FILLASLA
+212 FILLASLS
-220 ISFFLSEPSD
+220 IFFFLSEPSE

-271 ISDRLIKFFKAN
+271 ISERLIRFFKAS
-283 LGWLPGSTVLIVVI
+283 LGWLPGSTVLIVVL

-321 PILVHDG
+321 PILIHDG
-328 YSKRF
+328 YSKQF

-351 LPAIIYSLTAG
+351 LPAIIYSVTAG

-376 IFLLSIMFFYGLYML
+376 IFLMSIMFFYGLYKR
-391 PQNKKIE
+391 PKSKTVE
-398 KFNAKNALNSAKIAQ
+398 RFVFKDAFETVKIAK
-413 WELVIPILII
+413 WEIAIPLLII

-440 VLYVLTIEL
+440 VLYVLTVEL
-449 YIFKDIVFKDLPKI
+449 YIFKDISFKNLPKI

-508 IIFLLALNILLLVIG
+508 IIFLLALNILLLIVG

-587 IYAATLPFFFIRLI
+587 IYSATLPFFFIRLI
-601 GVIFITYIPLFFY
+601 GVILITYIPLFFY

>member
-1 MKSGKDFDPIETRE
+1 MNNYLNRAIDWLCLFLFLILISFPIFQILGRYISFFSIPASQEIVQHMTL
-15 WIESLDDV
+15 WIGF
-23 IDDQGTDRASFL
+23 I
-35 LNELAKHLMD
+35 
-45 KGAVPSYNLTT
+45 GAVIAARSNKLLSVVREPVFDSSAKVNWPKFFVHVFSLSIVFVLSISYLKMIQIGFQY
-56 PFKNTIAPENEAMMP
+56 PDYIAPYIPTWFAQSIIPVGLILIWYQMIMTCST
-71 GDLFMERRI
+71 DLKYRV
-80 RSLIRWK
+80 L
-87 ALVTVLRAN
+87 LTV
-96 KNEDELG
+96 
-103 GHIATFSS
+103 ISIIPTII
-111 AAMLYDIG
+111 LY
-119 FNYVFRGQDSK
+119 F
-130 DEDLIY
+130 
-136 FQGHCSPGIYARSFL
+136 
-151 EGRLDEEDL
+151 
-160 DNFRREVESPGL
+160 
-172 SSYPHPWL
+172 
-180 MSDYWQFPLANPLLL
+180 WQFPLANPLLL
-195 WSIVIFSVILV
+195 WTKVLFAISLV

-212 FILLASLA
+212 FILLASLS
-220 ISFFLSEPSD
+220 IFFFLSEPSE

-271 ISDRLIKFFKAN
+271 ISERLIRFFKAS
-283 LGWLPGSTVLIVVI
+283 LGWLPGSTVLIVVL

-321 PILVHDG
+321 PILIHDG
-328 YSKRF
+328 YSKQF

-351 LPAIIYSLTAG
+351 LPAIIYSVTAG

-376 IFLLSIMFFYGLYML
+376 IFLMSIMFFYGLYKR
-391 PQNKKIE
+391 PKSKTVE
-398 KFNAKNALNSAKIAQ
+398 RFVFKDAFETAKIAK
-413 WELVIPILII
+413 WEIAIPLLII

-440 VLYVLTIEL
+440 VLYVLTVEL
-449 YIFKDIVFKDLPKI
+449 YIFKDISFKNLPKI

-508 IIFLLALNILLLVIG
+508 IIFLLALNILLLIVG

-587 IYAATLPFFFIRLI
+587 IYSATLPFFFIRLI
-601 GVIFITYIPLFFY
+601 GVILITYIPLFFY

>member
-1 MKSGKDFDPIETRE
+1 MNNFLNRAIDWLCLFLFLIIISFPIFQILGRYISFFSIPASQEIVQHMTL
-15 WIESLDDV
+15 WIGF
-23 IDDQGTDRASFL
+23 I
-35 LNELAKHLMD
+35 
-45 KGAVPSYNLTT
+45 GAVIAARSNKLLSVVRKPVFDSSTKVNWPKFFVHFFSLSIVFVLSISYLKMIQIGFQY
-56 PFKNTIAPENEAMMP
+56 PDYIAPYIPTWFAQAIIP
-71 GDLFMERRI
+71 LG
-80 RSLIRWK
+80 LILIWYQMIM
-87 ALVTVLRAN
+87 T
-96 KNEDELG
+96 
-103 GHIATFSS
+103 SS
-111 AAMLYDIG
+111 T
-119 FNYVFRGQDSK
+119 DSK
-130 DEDLIY
+130 YRVFLTVISIIPTIILY
-136 FQGHCSPGIYARSFL
+136 FL
-151 EGRLDEEDL
+151 
-160 DNFRREVESPGL
+160 
-172 SSYPHPWL
+172 
-180 MSDYWQFPLANPLLL
+180 QFPLANPVLL
-195 WSIVIFSVILV
+195 WTIVFFAISLV

-212 FILLASLA
+212 FILLASLS
-220 ISFFLSEPSD
+220 IFFFLSEPSE

-271 ISDRLIKFFKAN
+271 ISERLIRFFKAS
-283 LGWLPGSTVLIVVI
+283 LGWLPGSTVLIVVL

-321 PILVHDG
+321 PILIHDG
-328 YSKRF
+328 YSKQF

-351 LPAIIYSLTAG
+351 LPAIIYSVTAG

-376 IFLLSIMFFYGLYML
+376 IFLMSIMFFYGLYKRPKSKTVERFL
-391 PQNKKIE
+391 LKDAFE
-398 KFNAKNALNSAKIAQ
+398 TAKLAKWEIA
-413 WELVIPILII
+413 IPLLII

-440 VLYVLTIEL
+440 VLYVLTVEL
-449 YIFKDIVFKDLPKI
+449 YIFKDITFKKLPKI

-499 FVQSTISSK
+499 YVQSTISSK
-508 IIFLLALNILLLVIG
+508 IIFLFALNILLLIVG

-587 IYAATLPFFFIRLI
+587 IYSATLPFFFIRLI
-601 GVIFITYIPLFFY
+601 GIILITYIPLIF

>member
-1 MKSGKDFDPIETRE
+1 MNNYLNRAIDWLCLFLFLILISFPIFQILGRYISFFSVPASQEIVQHMTL
-15 WIESLDDV
+15 WIGF
-23 IDDQGTDRASFL
+23 I
-35 LNELAKHLMD
+35 
-45 KGAVPSYNLTT
+45 GAVIAARSNKLLSVVREPVFDSSTKVDWPKFVVHVFSLSIVFVLSISYLKMIQIGFQY
-56 PFKNTIAPENEAMMP
+56 PDYIAPYIPTWFAQLIIPVGLILIWYQMIRTSST
-71 GDLFMERRI
+71 DLKYRV
-80 RSLIRWK
+80 L
-87 ALVTVLRAN
+87 LTV
-96 KNEDELG
+96 
-103 GHIATFSS
+103 ISIIPTII
-111 AAMLYDIG
+111 LY
-119 FNYVFRGQDSK
+119 F
-130 DEDLIY
+130 
-136 FQGHCSPGIYARSFL
+136 
-151 EGRLDEEDL
+151 
-160 DNFRREVESPGL
+160 
-172 SSYPHPWL
+172 
-180 MSDYWQFPLANPLLL
+180 WQFPLANPLLL
-195 WSIVIFSVILV
+195 WTKVLFAITLV

-212 FILLASLA
+212 FILLASLS
-220 ISFFLSEPSD
+220 IFFFLSEPSE

-271 ISDRLIKFFKAN
+271 ISERLIRFFKAS
-283 LGWLPGSTVLIVVI
+283 LGWLPGSTVLIVVL

-315 LGAILY
+315 LGVILY
-321 PILVHDG
+321 PILIHDG
-328 YSKRF
+328 YSKQF

-351 LPAIIYSLTAG
+351 LPAIIYSVTAG

-376 IFLLSIMFFYGLYML
+376 IFLMSIMFFYGFYKR
-391 PQNKKIE
+391 PKSKKVE
-398 KFNAKNALNSAKIAQ
+398 RFVFKDAFETAKIAK
-413 WELVIPILII
+413 WEIAIPLLII
-423 LSLFSGF
+423 LSLFLGF

-440 VLYVLTIEL
+440 VLYVFFVEL
-449 YIFKDIVFKDLPKI
+449 YIFKDISIDELPKI

-499 FVQSTISSK
+499 YVQSTISSK
-508 IIFLLALNILLLVIG
+508 IIFLLALNILLLIIG

-537 LIAPLATYFGI
+537 LITPLATYFGI

-587 IYAATLPFFFIRLI
+587 IYSATLPFFFIRLI
-601 GVIFITYIPLFFY
+601 GVFFITYIPLFFY

>member
-1 MKSGKDFDPIETRE
+1 MNNYLNRAIDWLCLLLFLILISFPIFQILGRYISFFSIPASQEIVQHMTL
-15 WIESLDDV
+15 WIGF
-23 IDDQGTDRASFL
+23 I
-35 LNELAKHLMD
+35 
-45 KGAVPSYNLTT
+45 GAVIAARSNKLLSVVREPVFDSSTKVDWPKFFVHVFSLSIVFVLSISYLKMIQIGFQY
-56 PFKNTIAPENEAMMP
+56 PDYIAPYIPTWFAQSIIPVGLILIWYQMIMTSST
-71 GDLFMERRI
+71 DLKYRVLLM
-80 RSLIRWK
+80 LISIIP
-87 ALVTVLRAN
+87 T
-96 KNEDELG
+96 
-103 GHIATFSS
+103 II
-111 AAMLYDIG
+111 LY
-119 FNYVFRGQDSK
+119 F
-130 DEDLIY
+130 
-136 FQGHCSPGIYARSFL
+136 
-151 EGRLDEEDL
+151 
-160 DNFRREVESPGL
+160 
-172 SSYPHPWL
+172 
-180 MSDYWQFPLANPLLL
+180 WQFPLANPLLL
-195 WSIVIFSVILV
+195 WTKVLFAISLV

-212 FILLASLA
+212 FVLLASLS
-220 ISFFLSEPSD
+220 IFFFLSEPSE

-266 LAESN
+266 LAESS
-271 ISDRLIKFFKAN
+271 ISERLIRFFKAS
-283 LGWLPGSTVLIVVI
+283 LGWLPGSTILIVVL

-321 PILVHDG
+321 PILIHDG
-328 YSKRF
+328 YSKQF

-351 LPAIIYSLTAG
+351 LPAIIYSVTAG

-376 IFLLSIMFFYGLYML
+376 VFLMSIMFFYGLYKR
-391 PQNKKIE
+391 PKGKSVDRFVFKDAFE
-398 KFNAKNALNSAKIAQ
+398 TAKIAK
-413 WELVIPILII
+413 WEIAIPLLII

-440 VLYVLTIEL
+440 VLYVLMVEL
-449 YIFKDIVFKDLPKI
+449 YIFKDISLKKIPKI
-463 IIDCSTL
+463 IINCSTL

-508 IIFLLALNILLLVIG
+508 IIFLLALNILLLIVG

-537 LIAPLATYFGI
+537 LIAPLAIYFGI

-587 IYAATLPFFFIRLI
+587 IYSATLPFFFIRLV
-601 GVIFITYIPLFFY
+601 GVMLITYIPLFFY

>member
-1 MKSGKDFDPIETRE
+1 MNNILNRAIDWLCLSLFFILISFPIFQIIGRYINFFSIPASQEIVQHMTL
-15 WIESLDDV
+15 WIGFV
-23 IDDQGTDRASFL
+23 
-35 LNELAKHLMD
+35 
-45 KGAVPSYNLTT
+45 GAVIAARSNKLLSVVREPVFQSMKKVSLPQFLVHIFSLSVVFVLSVSYLKMIQIG
-56 PFKNTIAPENEAMMP
+56 FKYPDYIAPYIPTWFAQSIIPFGLILIWYQMILTSSS
-71 GDLFMERRI
+71 DFKYRLFVSI
-80 RSLIRWK
+80 FSIIPTLI
-87 ALVTVLRAN
+87 
-96 KNEDELG
+96 
-103 GHIATFSS
+103 
-111 AAMLYDIG
+111 LY
-119 FNYVFRGQDSK
+119 
-130 DEDLIY
+130 
-136 FQGHCSPGIYARSFL
+136 
-151 EGRLDEEDL
+151 
-160 DNFRREVESPGL
+160 
-172 SSYPHPWL
+172 
-180 MSDYWQFPLANPLLL
+180 YWQFPLANPLLL

-220 ISFFLSEPSD
+220 IFFFLSEPTD

-266 LAESN
+266 LAESK
-271 ISDRLIKFFKAN
+271 ISDRLIKFFKAS

-297 LCAFFTA
+297 LCSFFTA

-328 YSKRF
+328 YTKRF

-351 LPAIIYSLTAG
+351 LPAIIYSVTAG
-362 INPLELFKQALIPA
+362 INPLELFRQALIPA
-376 IFLLSIMFFYGLYML
+376 IFLMSIMFFYGLYML
-391 PQNKKIE
+391 PKNKKIQ
-398 KFNAKNALNSAKIAQ
+398 KFNFNNAFNSAKIAK
-413 WELVIPILII
+413 WEIAIPLLII
-423 LSLFSGF
+423 ISLFSGF

-440 VLYVLTIEL
+440 VLYVLTVEL
-449 YIFKDIVFKDLPKI
+449 YIFKDVSFKNLPKI

-508 IIFLLALNILLLVIG
+508 IIFLLALNILLLIIG

-537 LIAPLATYFGI
+537 LIAPLATFFGI

-578 YRFEKDMPT
+578 YRFNKDMPT
-587 IYAATLPFFFIRLI
+587 IYNATLPFFFIRLI
-601 GVIFITYIPLFFY
+601 GVLIITYIPLFFY

>member
-1 MKSGKDFDPIETRE
+1 MNNYLNRAIDWLCLFLFLILISFPIFQILGRYISFFSIPASQEIVQHMTL
-15 WIESLDDV
+15 WIGF
-23 IDDQGTDRASFL
+23 I
-35 LNELAKHLMD
+35 
-45 KGAVPSYNLTT
+45 GAVIAARSNKLLSVVREPVFDSSAKVNWPKFFVHVFSLSIVFVLSISYLKMIQIGFQY
-56 PFKNTIAPENEAMMP
+56 PDYIAPYIPTWFAQAIIPVGLILIWYQMIMTSST
-71 GDLFMERRI
+71 DLKYR
-80 RSLIRWK
+80 
-87 ALVTVLRAN
+87 VLLAV
-96 KNEDELG
+96 
-103 GHIATFSS
+103 ISIIPTII
-111 AAMLYDIG
+111 LY
-119 FNYVFRGQDSK
+119 F
-130 DEDLIY
+130 
-136 FQGHCSPGIYARSFL
+136 
-151 EGRLDEEDL
+151 
-160 DNFRREVESPGL
+160 
-172 SSYPHPWL
+172 
-180 MSDYWQFPLANPLLL
+180 WQFPLANPLLL
-195 WSIVIFSVILV
+195 WAKVLFAISLV

-212 FILLASLA
+212 FILLASLS
-220 ISFFLSEPSD
+220 IFFFLSEPSE

-271 ISDRLIKFFKAN
+271 ISERLIRFFKAS
-283 LGWLPGSTVLIVVI
+283 LGWLPGSTVLIVVL

-321 PILVHDG
+321 PILIHDG
-328 YSKRF
+328 YSKQF

-351 LPAIIYSLTAG
+351 LPAIIYSVTAG

-376 IFLLSIMFFYGLYML
+376 IFLMSIMFFYGLYKR
-391 PQNKKIE
+391 PKSKTVE
-398 KFNAKNALNSAKIAQ
+398 RFVFKDAFETAKIAK
-413 WELVIPILII
+413 WEIAIPLLII

-440 VLYVLTIEL
+440 VLYVLTVEL
-449 YIFKDIVFKDLPKI
+449 YIFKDISFKDLPKI

-508 IIFLLALNILLLVIG
+508 IIFLLALNILLLVVG

-587 IYAATLPFFFIRLI
+587 IYSATLPFFFIRLI
-601 GVIFITYIPLFFY
+601 GVILITYIPLFFY